1 MVPKRQK
8 GAINKV
14 NGFRAVLFRM
24 VPKLAWF
31 GGDIDEGFRA
41 VLFRMVPKRQTYSA
55 ASDNGFRAVLFVI
68 VKKLLKK

>member
-1 MVPKRQK
+1 
-8 GAINKV
+8 
-14 NGFRAVLFRM
+14 M